1 MVRLSYQY
9 AHLDSLSIW
18 YNSLYL
24 LQFSHLQ
31 WQHTGHEYGR
41 GFQEQIILSVQFQL
55 VLEPMGLDFLC
66 PEIVMRWFYW
76 KLLQIPHF
84 LSYFYHP
91 THLNCCLILHMQHT
105 YGLPLVQMK
114 VPALYL
120 LQDLQQ
126 PSTLHFCKRHIVII
140 LIIIVWCNSKSFFL
154 LCCNKHI
161 CSRPLEECI
170 CTWICKLNCM
180 IRLIVITYFLSW
192 IKVKNVFLSQ
202 ITCHSIQLRRTQHI
216 ICV

>member
-1 MVRLSYQY
+1 MAIVPDIAEAIVNHASLGKPFKTSRKAFYGQTILYLKGLSYQN
-9 AHLDSLSIW
+9 AHLDSLSIG

-31 WQHTGHEYGR
+31 WQHTSHEYGR

-66 PEIVMRWFYW
+66 PEIVMRGFYW

-91 THLNCCLILHMQHT
+91 THLDCCLILHMQHT

-126 PSTLHFCKRHIVII
+126 PSTLRFCKRHIVII
-140 LIIIVWCNSKSFFL
+140 LIITV
-154 LCCNKHI
+154 
-161 CSRPLEECI
+161 
-170 CTWICKLNCM
+170 
-180 IRLIVITYFLSW
+180 
-192 IKVKNVFLSQ
+192 
-202 ITCHSIQLRRTQHI
+202 
-216 ICV
+216 